1 MIMGFI
7 LYMSLALC
15 GFVFCKVSVTSDS
28 VVCFSLNCG
37 CGVLSC
43 VIFCSWY
50 WGIVWL
56 VLCPTVIKKSLKAL
70 AISWGSVYVVLSYLM
85 SDGVVLSVAL
95 EGIMELSILVC
106 SFWSPLASSSLVVSD
121 VLFALVIV
129 F

>member
-1 MIMGFI
+1 M
-7 LYMSLALC
+7 
-15 GFVFCKVSVTSDS
+15 
-28 VVCFSLNCG
+28 
-37 CGVLSC
+37 
-43 VIFCSWY
+43 
-50 WGIVWL
+50 
-56 VLCPTVIKKSLKAL
+56 IKKSLKAL

-121 VLFALVIV
+121 VLLALVIV